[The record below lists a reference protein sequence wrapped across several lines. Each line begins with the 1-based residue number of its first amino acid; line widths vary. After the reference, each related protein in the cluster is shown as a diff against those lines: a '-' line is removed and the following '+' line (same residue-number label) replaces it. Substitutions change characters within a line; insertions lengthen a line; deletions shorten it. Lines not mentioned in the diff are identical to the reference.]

1 MNLRERKVPIKK
13 QRGVFSIEM
22 VFVLIGMTACLYFCF
37 DLGFQQIRKS
47 QLERTSHSL
56 VSLLK
61 ERTLFY
67 SPKNNTTNYRISPDQ
82 AKQLRTIGAR
92 LLNTTEEHVSVVI
105 EARVKGRYL
114 SSQYALAPQLNCSA
128 TKSLN
133 TKDLDVKRERNNSY
147 APIYQV
153 TICQRVPAWFERV
166 IGNEPDK
173 KDRVLTAH
181 STFIGR

>member
-1 MNLRERKVPIKK
+1 MQINK

-22 VFVLIGMTACLYFCF
+22 AFVLIGMTACLYFSF

-67 SPKNNTTNYRISPDQ
+67 KQPRNKTPNYMLSPEQ
-82 AKQLRTIGAR
+82 AQQLRTVGAK
-92 LLNTTEEHVSVVI
+92 LLNTTEDHVSVVI
-105 EARVKGRYL
+105 EARINGTYQ
-114 SSQYALAPQLNCSA
+114 SSQHALAPQLNCTSV
-128 TKSLN
+128 KPLKN
-133 TKDLDVKRERNNSY
+133 TALDVKREKHGSF

-153 TICQRVPAWFERV
+153 TVCQRVPAWFERV
-166 IGNEPDK
+166 MGNQPNK
-173 KDRVLTAH
+173 HDRVITAH